1 LLQAVLENQPGIAVL
16 TIDLWETTP
25 LRKRL
30 YHITQEIE
38 RDFIVNVY
46 KNKAPMLMDA
56 LVCVI

>member
-30 YHITQEIE
+30 YHNNEEIE
-38 RDFIVNVY
+38 RDFMLNTLR
-46 KNKAPMLMDA
+46 NKAPM
-56 LVCVI
+56 